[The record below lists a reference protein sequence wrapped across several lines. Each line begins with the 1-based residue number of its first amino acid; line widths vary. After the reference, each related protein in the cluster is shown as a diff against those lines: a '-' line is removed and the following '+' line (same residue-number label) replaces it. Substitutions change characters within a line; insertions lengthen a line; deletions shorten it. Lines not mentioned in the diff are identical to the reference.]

1 MQVALQKTSLI
12 DYPDKLAAVIF
23 FTGCNLRCPWCQ
35 NSQLALNRG
44 FEEGEL
50 MELDRV
56 MEYLDKRKAVLS
68 AVVLSGGEALLHR
81 ELEEIIPRIKEKGFL
96 VKIDT
101 NGMCPDALER
111 VFVHAAPDF
120 ISLDLKLAPDRYKE
134 LGLDGDRLIA
144 SARILAE
151 GSVAHEYRSLVLPE
165 QRMTVQDVESLAPL
179 ADGSPW
185 YFAPFRGGNCLDPRW
200 NEKAEPIKADAEDLV
215 EAARALGKNAI
226 MRGF

>member
-1 MQVALQKTSLI
+1 MKVALQKTSLI

-50 MELDRV
+50 MELDEV
-56 MEYLDKRKAVLS
+56 MAFLDKRKAVLS

-81 ELEEIIPRIKEKGFL
+81 ELTDIVPRIQEKGFL

-101 NGMCPDALER
+101 NGMCPDALETLMAK
-111 VFVHAAPDF
+111 AAPDF
-120 ISLDLKLAPDRYKE
+120 VSLDLKLAPQRYGE
-134 LGLDGDRLIA
+134 LGLDGDRLTA
-144 SARILAE
+144 SARLLAN
-151 GSVAHEYRSLVLPE
+151 GSLAHEYRSLVLPE
-165 QRMTVQDVESLAPL
+165 NRMTVQDVEALAPL

-185 YFAPFRGGNCLDPRW
+185 YFAPFRGGNCLDPAW
-200 NEKAEPIKADAEDLV
+200 NEKAEPIKADAEALV
-215 EAARALGKNAI
+215 AAARAAGKNAV